1 MKLKALSCYDGDK
14 DTRFGDC
21 LLIYDNSS
29 LIVYDCGHTRH
40 AAYVESFLRNKPTII
55 SIYIVVSHNDSDHT
69 NGVCELLE
77 WLSMH
82 NYSVK
87 VYTHQYLKHADTII
101 DKVDDGRRNRD
112 SLKRALLA
120 EFDNIK
126 KIIEKAQE
134 LNYSTVEALK

>member
-82 NYSVK
+82 M
-87 VYTHQYLKHADTII
+87 YLVTMLFVSRTAAK
-101 DKVDDGRRNRD
+101 
-112 SLKRALLA
+112 KRADRLVTMVVKN
-120 EFDNIK
+120 DV
-126 KIIEKAQE
+126 Q
-134 LNYSTVEALK
+134 SS